1 MKRFAKILANS
12 ALAGLALA
20 WGPLASAAMSTAD
33 IDSGVQATLQSFYA
47 QHNGNHEL
55 VDNAAAVLVFPKVTK
70 AGVGVGGLH
79 GEGALIVGGKTVKYY
94 DVSGASVGATL
105 GVSEHS
111 EVILFMTNKARDDF
125 ENSKGWTIGADAGV
139 AVASAGAGGN
149 YDTETLKRPVLSF
162 VIGEKGLMGDLSL
175 AGQKVTPKADKAS

>member
-1 MKRFAKILANS
+1 MKRFAKIFINT
-12 ALAGLALA
+12 ALAGLALSWA
-20 WGPLASAAMSTAD
+20 GLASAAMSTVE
-33 IDSGVQATLQSFYA
+33 IDSGVQSTLQAFYA
-47 QHNGNHEL
+47 QHNSNHEL
-55 VDNAAAVLVFPKVTK
+55 VDKAAAVLVFPKITK

-94 DVSGASVGATL
+94 DVNGASVGATL

-111 EVILFMTNKARDDF
+111 EVILFMTKKARDDF

-139 AVASAGAGGN
+139 AVASAGVGGN

-162 VIGEKGLMGDLSL
+162 VLDEKGLMGDLSL
-175 AGQKVTPKADKAS
+175 SGQKVTPKSN